1 MAKKKKNNIPDLS
14 KHNPLEPLDL
24 ASIGSTGDPCFGKQ
38 YDLSTSEC
46 RSCGDS
52 EACAFKMSQLMNKTR
67 KQLEEEN
74 HYKDLDILED
84 VASIK
89 KYMRKMIR
97 AGKER
102 REIIQS
108 ACKKFEVPSRDLR
121 KIYKELKK

>member
-1 MAKKKKNNIPDLS
+1 MAKKKRTLPDLS
-14 KHNPLEPLDL
+14 KQSPLEPLDL
-24 ASIGSTGDPCFGKQ
+24 ASIGSNGDPCFGKS
-38 YDLSTSEC
+38 YDLSQNEC

-84 VASIK
+84 IASIK
-89 KYMRKMIR
+89 KFMRKQIK

-102 REIIQS
+102 KAIIQA
-108 ACKKFEVPSRDLR
+108 ACKKFEVPGRDLR
-121 KIYKELKK
+121 KIYKELTKK

>member
-1 MAKKKKNNIPDLS
+1 
-14 KHNPLEPLDL
+14 
-24 ASIGSTGDPCFGKQ
+24 
-38 YDLSTSEC
+38 
-46 RSCGDS
+46 
-52 EACAFKMSQLMNKTR
+52 MNKTR